1 MLVRFTGKVSVPSRA
16 LQLRNVAEPMKEQ
29 PCPAHDNLPPIRTI
43 LPPQSPL
50 VQITKVDETI
60 SVWLAHF
67 VHFSFYR
74 PLGELRTK
82 RLDASEYACFGMQA
96 FRPLFLS
103 YNLKK
108 FETEVTA
115 MKRNVS
121 LDKQSKKAQK
131 EYYSGLRR
139 TWNGVDPATRTM
151 PNGKAYNRSKEKHRI
166 GRELR
171 DGFPADSVFFCFLSA
186 ETGAIPLPAHLK
198 LYTEPMQKRNAILPD
213 LGYNR

>member
-1 MLVRFTGKVSVPSRA
+1 MSTDSHWTPPLYLWRPTETDRKWTKRVKTNIVP
-16 LQLRNVAEPMKEQ
+16 K
-29 PCPAHDNLPPIRTI
+29 
-43 LPPQSPL
+43 
-50 VQITKVDETI
+50 
-60 SVWLAHF
+60 W
-67 VHFSFYR
+67 
-74 PLGELRTK
+74 TK